1 MSSVRKLVA
10 VGRES
15 DVPDIYR
22 VRGSIPAFESGKE
35 AYMAHQALLL
45 AAKGGGNLDTI
56 LWVIAAVLVIAGI
69 VTLFR
74 GAVLG
79 GVALIVLGLLV
90 GPGGVSIFD

>member
-1 MSSVRKLVA
+1 
-10 VGRES
+10 
-15 DVPDIYR
+15 
-22 VRGSIPAFESGKE
+22 
-35 AYMAHQALLL
+35 MAHEVLLL
-45 AAKGGGNLDTI
+45 AAKGGGNLNTI
-56 LWVIAAVLVIAGI
+56 LWIIAAVLVIAGI